1 MPTYIESLSKL
12 QQQSL
17 DSLKQIQATQLAALT
32 TISQIVSDVPAFKP
46 AAAFENLPTFAELAD
61 LNAAF
66 ARSILEQQSAY
77 ATQLAGVFTATQQ
90 NVAKAA
96 ERVGATAVSTT
107 K

>member
-46 AAAFENLPTFAELAD
+46 AAAF
-61 LNAAF
+61 

-96 ERVGATAVSTT
+96 ERVVATAGSTT